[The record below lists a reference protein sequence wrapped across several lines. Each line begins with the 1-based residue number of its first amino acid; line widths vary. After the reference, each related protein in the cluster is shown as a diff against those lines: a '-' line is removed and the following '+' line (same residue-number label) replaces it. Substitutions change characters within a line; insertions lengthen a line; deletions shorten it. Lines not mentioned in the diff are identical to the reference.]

1 MDPEVMDAGTWKAMD
16 AKVIHTKVMDAYV
29 IVAEGVYRCR

>member
-16 AKVIHTKVMDAYV
+16 AKVIHVKVMNAYV
-29 IVAEGVYRCR
+29 M